1 MLQSQTSNLS
11 QRDLKLFKI
20 LFLISALWNFAGAL
34 PGLLDSNRMFLEEFG
49 RELTDPV
56 LIAVYRGAWGT
67 AFLYG
72 FGFLAAAWN
81 PARHTGIVLMGGL
94 GKALFALNLLHMYL
108 QGWTSPFAVVVIL
121 GDVIFVTAFVWYFVR
136 LKRSGIPLL

>member
-1 MLQSQTSNLS
+1 MNHADIAQLPP
-11 QRDLKLFKI
+11 RDLKLFRI
-20 LFLISALWNFAGAL
+20 LFLVSALWNFAGAL
-34 PGLLDSNRMFLEEFG
+34 PGLFDSNRMFLEEFG

-56 LIAVYRGAWGT
+56 LLSVYRGAWGT

-94 GKALFALNLLHMYL
+94 GKALFALNLLNMYL

-121 GDVIFVTAFVWYFVR
+121 GDVVFVSAFVWYFVR
-136 LKRSGIPLL
+136 LKQCGIRLL